1 MFSLYK
7 HEYYYGYCALLYG
20 LYQFNLDVDY
30 VKSLFQ
36 VEHSIGCKH
45 SSHNDCSAF
54 LWHKRLGHISKER
67 LL

>member
-1 MFSLYK
+1 MMFSLYK
-7 HEYYYGYCALLYG
+7 HEYYYGYCALLDG

-30 VKSLFQ
+30 VKSLFH

-54 LWHKRLGHISKER
+54 L
-67 LL
+67 